1 MANLTET
8 NRWEAGIYQLETSDP
23 VMGGPNGIDNR
34 APRELANR
42 TLWLKT
48 ELAKAVAQI
57 GANKT
62 EAAQAYALKT
72 GQITAGAGL
81 TGGGTL
87 AANRIISLGQ
97 PADLTETS
105 ESVAVSNTHSHKLPR
120 ASSTA
125 RGIVRVAN
133 TLTGTATDDAL
144 SAAMGKKLA
153 DEKLGNSGDQ
163 TITDGTLTVGRANT
177 WNKVIMPSGR
187 GNWIFEA
194 NPAAAEAVADSIRF
208 NFKFEEPGKK
218 AKVLRFHQIGAAGET
233 VAYQSW
239 VAAKAAEAA
248 AGKADTKK
256 LTDEDLNSITS
267 PGIFGQALNVHA
279 TAERNY
285 PVQKAGNLL
294 SLPSA
299 YNSDTDLA
307 SHQIYIPFDVDEI
320 WRRGKRNGGRWTE
333 WAKITVSPA
342 ELEEAVRTAAGQA
355 VLLTGAQ
362 TARGVKTFSDGLK
375 AATPAATSNDTSVAT
390 TEFVQ
395 RAVGQAV
402 LLTGVQTV
410 RGVKTFSDG
419 LKTTTAAATS
429 NDTSVATTE
438 FVQRAVGQAVLLT
451 GVQTV
456 RGAKT
461 FSDGLK
467 TATPA
472 ATSND
477 TSVATTAFVKRAI
490 GEVTRKTGSFTLPA
504 TANGQTDNQMAC
516 DWQSAA
522 YPDGRIIQRYHIK
535 DVRDIFFP
543 PEEVAVGLVEPGE
556 RGATLT
562 LPLASA
568 MPGAVSEVRV
578 QAVRATNPVRS
589 TTYANEAGEL
599 AMVWNLRRQAAE
611 KDKVYIDIKRLTGGQ
626 SEHIDILV
634 FVEGY

>member
-57 GANKT
+57 GANQT
-62 EAAQAYALKT
+62 EAAQTYALKT

-87 AANRIISLGQ
+87 AANRTISLGQ

-163 TITDGTLTVGRANT
+163 TITDGTLTVGRANV
-177 WNKVIMPSGR
+177 WNKIIMPSGR

-208 NFKFEEPGKK
+208 NFKFEEVGKK

-256 LTDEDLNSITS
+256 LTDEDLNSITT
-267 PGIFGQALNVHA
+267 PGLYGQVLNVNA
-279 TAERNY
+279 TTERNY
-285 PVQKAGNLL
+285 PVQKAGSLL

-299 YNSDTDLA
+299 YNSDAELA

-342 ELEEAVRTAAGQA
+342 ELEEAVRIAAGQA
-355 VLLTGAQ
+355 VLLTGA
-362 TARGVKTFSDGLK
+362 
-375 AATPAATSNDTSVAT
+375 
-390 TEFVQ
+390 
-395 RAVGQAV
+395 
-402 LLTGVQTV
+402 QTV

-429 NDTSVATTE
+429 NDTSVATTA
-438 FVQRAVGQAVLLT
+438 FVNRAVG
-451 GVQTV
+451 GVM
-456 RGAKT
+456 
-461 FSDGLK
+461 
-467 TATPA
+467 
-472 ATSND
+472 
-477 TSVATTAFVKRAI
+477 
-490 GEVTRKTGSFTLPA
+490 RKTGSLTL
-504 TANGQTDNQMAC
+504 GQGNLRMDC
-516 DWQSAA
+516 DWQSAT
-522 YPDGRIIQRYHIK
+522 YPDGRIVQRYHIK
-535 DVRDIFFP
+535 HASYINFP
-543 PEEVAVGLVEPGE
+543 PEEDNVNATHPGG
-556 RGATLT
+556 RGVTAT
-562 LPLASA
+562 LPLAAA
-568 MPGAVSEVRV
+568 MPNAVFEVRV
-578 QAVRATNPVRS
+578 QVVRATKADQSS
-589 TTYANEAGEL
+589 TYNNEAAEL
-599 AMVWNLRRQAAE
+599 AAAWNLRRQGSE
-611 KDKVYIDIKRLTGGQ
+611 KDKVYIDIARARG
-626 SEHIDILV
+626 SEHEHIDILV
-634 FVEGY
+634 YVEGY

>member
-57 GANKT
+57 GANQT

-87 AANRIISLGQ
+87 AANRTISLGQ

-177 WNKVIMPSGR
+177 WNKIIMPSGR
-187 GNWIFEA
+187 GNWIFET
-194 NPAAAEAVADSIRF
+194 NPTAAENVADSIRF

-218 AKVLRFHQIGAAGET
+218 VKALRFHTIGTDGET

-239 VAAKAAEAA
+239 VAAKAAEAV

-256 LTDEDLNSITS
+256 LTEDDLNSITF
-267 PGIFGQALNVHA
+267 PGIYGQRLNVNA

-285 PVQKAGNLL
+285 PTKKAGSLL
-294 SLPSA
+294 SMPSA
-299 YNSDTDLA
+299 YNSDTDIA
-307 SHQIYIPFDVDEI
+307 SHQIYIPFDADEI
-320 WRRGKRNGGRWTE
+320 WRRGKDYSGNWTA
-333 WAKITVSPA
+333 WAKITVSPT
-342 ELEEAVRTAAGQA
+342 ELTAAVESSVPSGA
-355 VLLTGAQ
+355 VMHFAMQSAPTGWLKADGSAVSRTQYPALFAAIGTTFGVGDGRTTFNLPDLRGEFVRGWDGGRNIDPGRAFGSAQGDAIRNITGSIDTGSNNGHQLFDEATATGALAISRRQ
-362 TARGVKTFSDGLK
+362 WKAWTSDTQDGRNN
-375 AATPAATSNDTSVAT
+375 PAAFDFDASRVVPTAPENRPRNIA
-390 TEFVQ
+390 
-395 RAVGQAV
+395 
-402 LLTGVQTV
+402 LL
-410 RGVKTFSDG
+410 
-419 LKTTTAAATS
+419 
-429 NDTSVATTE
+429 
-438 FVQRAVGQAVLLT
+438 
-451 GVQTV
+451 
-456 RGAKT
+456 
-461 FSDGLK
+461 
-467 TATPA
+467 
-472 ATSND
+472 
-477 TSVATTAFVKRAI
+477 
-490 GEVTRKTGSFTLPA
+490 
-504 TANGQTDNQMAC
+504 AC
-516 DWQSAA
+516 
-522 YPDGRIIQRYHIK
+522 IK
-535 DVRDIFFP
+535 I
-543 PEEVAVGLVEPGE
+543 
-556 RGATLT
+556 
-562 LPLASA
+562 
-568 MPGAVSEVRV
+568 
-578 QAVRATNPVRS
+578 
-589 TTYANEAGEL
+589 
-599 AMVWNLRRQAAE
+599 
-611 KDKVYIDIKRLTGGQ
+611 
-626 SEHIDILV
+626 
-634 FVEGY
+634 

>member
-57 GANKT
+57 GANKI

-87 AANRIISLGQ
+87 AANRTISLGQ

-177 WNKVIMPSGR
+177 WNKIIMPSGR

-194 NPAAAEAVADSIRF
+194 NPAAAEAVADSIRI

-256 LTDEDLNSITS
+256 LTDEDLNSITT
-267 PGIFGQALNVHA
+267 PGLYGQALNVHA
-279 TAERNY
+279 TTERNY
-285 PVQKAGNLL
+285 PVQKAGSLL

-299 YNSDTDLA
+299 YNSDTDMA
-307 SHQIYIPFDVDEI
+307 SHQIYIPFDTDEI

-342 ELEEAVRTAAGQA
+342 ELTAAVESSVPSGA
-355 VLLTGAQ
+355 VMHFAMQSAPTGWLKADGSAVSRTQYPALFAAIGTTFGVGDGRTTFNLPDLRGEFVRGWDGGRNIDPGRAFGSAQGDAIRNITGSIDTGSNNGHQLFDEATATGALAISRRQ
-362 TARGVKTFSDGLK
+362 WKAWTSDTQDGRNN
-375 AATPAATSNDTSVAT
+375 PAAFDFDASRVVPTAPENRPRNIA
-390 TEFVQ
+390 
-395 RAVGQAV
+395 
-402 LLTGVQTV
+402 LL
-410 RGVKTFSDG
+410 
-419 LKTTTAAATS
+419 
-429 NDTSVATTE
+429 
-438 FVQRAVGQAVLLT
+438 
-451 GVQTV
+451 
-456 RGAKT
+456 
-461 FSDGLK
+461 
-467 TATPA
+467 
-472 ATSND
+472 
-477 TSVATTAFVKRAI
+477 
-490 GEVTRKTGSFTLPA
+490 
-504 TANGQTDNQMAC
+504 AC
-516 DWQSAA
+516 
-522 YPDGRIIQRYHIK
+522 IK
-535 DVRDIFFP
+535 I
-543 PEEVAVGLVEPGE
+543 
-556 RGATLT
+556 
-562 LPLASA
+562 
-568 MPGAVSEVRV
+568 
-578 QAVRATNPVRS
+578 
-589 TTYANEAGEL
+589 
-599 AMVWNLRRQAAE
+599 
-611 KDKVYIDIKRLTGGQ
+611 
-626 SEHIDILV
+626 
-634 FVEGY
+634 

>member
-62 EAAQAYALKT
+62 EAALKT
-72 GQITAGAGL
+72 VQITAGAGL

-87 AANRIISLGQ
+87 AANRTISLGQ

-163 TITDGTLTVGRANT
+163 TITDGTLTIGRANT
-177 WNKVIMPSGR
+177 WNKIIMPSGR

-194 NPAAAEAVADSIRF
+194 NPAAAEAVPDSIRF

-256 LTDEDLNSITS
+256 LTDEDLNSITT
-267 PGIFGQALNVHA
+267 PGLYGQVLNANA
-279 TAERNY
+279 TTERNY
-285 PVQKAGNLL
+285 PAPKAGSLL

-299 YNSDTDLA
+299 YNSDADLA
-307 SHQIYIPFDVDEI
+307 SHQIYIPFDTDEI

-342 ELEEAVRTAAGQA
+342 ELEEAVRAAAGQA

-375 AATPAATSNDTSVAT
+375 TATPAATSNDTSVAT
-390 TEFVQ
+390 TEFV
-395 RAVGQAV
+395 RHAVDSSLPSGAVMYFAMQAAPAGWLKADGSAV
-402 LLTGVQTV
+402 SRTQYPALFAAIGT
-410 RGVKTFSDG
+410 TFG
-419 LKTTTAAATS
+419 AGNGKTTFNLPDLRGEFVRSWDGGRGIDPGRAFGSAQGDAIRNITGSIDTGINSGHQLFDEATATGALAISQRRWKTWTSDTQDGGNNPSAFDFDASRVVPTAAENRPRNIA
-429 NDTSVATTE
+429 
-438 FVQRAVGQAVLLT
+438 LL
-451 GVQTV
+451 
-456 RGAKT
+456 
-461 FSDGLK
+461 
-467 TATPA
+467 
-472 ATSND
+472 
-477 TSVATTAFVKRAI
+477 
-490 GEVTRKTGSFTLPA
+490 
-504 TANGQTDNQMAC
+504 AC
-516 DWQSAA
+516 
-522 YPDGRIIQRYHIK
+522 IK
-535 DVRDIFFP
+535 I
-543 PEEVAVGLVEPGE
+543 
-556 RGATLT
+556 
-562 LPLASA
+562 
-568 MPGAVSEVRV
+568 
-578 QAVRATNPVRS
+578 
-589 TTYANEAGEL
+589 
-599 AMVWNLRRQAAE
+599 
-611 KDKVYIDIKRLTGGQ
+611 
-626 SEHIDILV
+626 
-634 FVEGY
+634 

>member
-57 GANKT
+57 GALNDGT
-62 EAAQAYALKT
+62 QAYALKT

-87 AANRIISLGQ
+87 AANRTISLGQ

-120 ASSTA
+120 ASSTV

-177 WNKVIMPSGR
+177 WNKIIMPSGR

-256 LTDEDLNSITS
+256 LTDEDLNSITT
-267 PGIFGQALNVHA
+267 PGLYGQVLNANA
-279 TAERNY
+279 TTERNY
-285 PVQKAGNLL
+285 PVQKAGSLL

-299 YNSDTDLA
+299 YNSDAELA

-362 TARGVKTFSDGLK
+362 T
-375 AATPAATSNDTSVAT
+375 
-390 TEFVQ
+390 
-395 RAVGQAV
+395 
-402 LLTGVQTV
+402 V

-429 NDTSVATTE
+429 NDTSVATTA
-438 FVQRAVGQAVLLT
+438 FVNRAVG
-451 GVQTV
+451 GVM
-456 RGAKT
+456 
-461 FSDGLK
+461 
-467 TATPA
+467 
-472 ATSND
+472 
-477 TSVATTAFVKRAI
+477 
-490 GEVTRKTGSFTLPA
+490 RKTGSLTL
-504 TANGQTDNQMAC
+504 GQGNLRMDC
-516 DWQSAA
+516 DWQSAT
-522 YPDGRIIQRYHIK
+522 YPDGRIVQRYHIK
-535 DVRDIFFP
+535 HASYINFP
-543 PEEVAVGLVEPGE
+543 PEEDNVNATHPGG
-556 RGATLT
+556 RGVTAT
-562 LPLASA
+562 LPLAAA
-568 MPGAVSEVRV
+568 MPNAVFEVRV
-578 QAVRATNPVRS
+578 QVVRATKADQSS
-589 TTYANEAGEL
+589 TYNNEAAEL
-599 AMVWNLRRQAAE
+599 AAAWNLRRQGSE
-611 KDKVYIDIKRLTGGQ
+611 KDKVYIDIARARG
-626 SEHIDILV
+626 SEHEHIDILV
-634 FVEGY
+634 YVEGY

>member
-87 AANRIISLGQ
+87 AANRTISLGQ

-177 WNKVIMPSGR
+177 WNKIIMPSGR
-187 GNWIFEA
+187 GNWILET
-194 NPAAAEAVADSIRF
+194 NPTAAENVADSIRF

-218 AKVLRFHQIGAAGET
+218 IKVLRFHAIGTDGET

-239 VAAKAAEAA
+239 VMAKAAATAA
-248 AGKADTKK
+248 VKADAKR
-256 LTDEDLNSITS
+256 LTDEDLNSITF
-267 PGIFGQALNVHA
+267 PGIYGQRLNVNA

-285 PVQKAGNLL
+285 PTKKAGSLL
-294 SLPSA
+294 SMPSA
-299 YNSDTDLA
+299 YNSDTDIA
-307 SHQIYIPFDVDEI
+307 SHQIYIPFDADEI
-320 WRRGKRNGGRWTE
+320 WRRGKDYSGNWTA

-355 VLLTGAQ
+355 VLLTGA
-362 TARGVKTFSDGLK
+362 
-375 AATPAATSNDTSVAT
+375 
-390 TEFVQ
+390 
-395 RAVGQAV
+395 
-402 LLTGVQTV
+402 QTV

-438 FVQRAVGQAVLLT
+438 FVRHAVDSSLPSGAVMYFAMQSAPT
-451 GVQTV
+451 GWLKADGSAVSRTQYPALFAAIGTTFGVGDGRTTFNLPDLRGEFV
-456 RGAKT
+456 RGW
-461 FSDGLK
+461 DGGRNIDPGRAFGSAQGDAIRNITGSIDTGINSGHQLFDEA
-467 TATPA
+467 TATGALAISQRRWKAWTHETTDGRNNPA
-472 ATSND
+472 AFD
-477 TSVATTAFVKRAI
+477 F
-490 GEVTRKTGSFTLPA
+490 
-504 TANGQTDNQMAC
+504 D
-516 DWQSAA
+516 
-522 YPDGRIIQRYHIK
+522 
-535 DVRDIFFP
+535 
-543 PEEVAVGLVEPGE
+543 
-556 RGATLT
+556 
-562 LPLASA
+562 AS
-568 MPGAVSEVRV
+568 RV
-578 QAVRATNPVRS
+578 VPT
-589 TTYANEAGEL
+589 
-599 AMVWNLRRQAAE
+599 AAE
-611 KDKVYIDIKRLTGGQ
+611 NRPRNIALLACIK
-626 SEHIDILV
+626 I
-634 FVEGY
+634 